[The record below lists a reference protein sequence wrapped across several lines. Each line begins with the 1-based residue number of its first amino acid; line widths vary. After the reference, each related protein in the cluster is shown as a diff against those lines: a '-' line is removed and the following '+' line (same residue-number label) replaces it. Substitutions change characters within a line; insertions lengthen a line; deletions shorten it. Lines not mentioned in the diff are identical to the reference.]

1 MGLAKFLKSHLQL
14 LERPKEKSLNNF
26 FVYSGVYEDLNP
38 HRNHLY
44 SLGKEVQRNPED
56 LAINPPK
63 IYSKPQ
69 TYPHRKA
76 QWRSNALIRNYKIW
90 VATHPHSALLVQ

>member
-1 MGLAKFLKSHLQL
+1 MGSSCKISEVSLAVVGKT
-14 LERPKEKSLNNF
+14 ERKKLINF
-26 FVYSGVYEDLNP
+26 FVYSFYEDLNP

-44 SLGKEVQRNPED
+44 SLGQEVQRNPED
-56 LAINPPK
+56 LAKNPPK

-69 TYPHRKA
+69 THPHRKA